1 MIYKSDIS
9 DEELFSLLKK
19 DNSNALKLLFSRYYE
34 NLCYFA
40 FTYLKDRQVAEEA
53 VLDVFTKIWEKR
65 KNIEIIGKLKTYLY
79 TAVKN
84 QSLNYLQKNKVF
96 LERLDEVDRLL
107 VIGQANADD
116 LLYYEELKQKI
127 DELINQLPEK
137 RKLIL
142 KMNKYD
148 GLSYAE
154 IAEILSVSVS
164 TVKNQMVKAVKY
176 LNENYPALKKFISLI
191 ILSNL

>member
-1 MIYKSDIS
+1 
-9 DEELFSLLKK
+9 
-19 DNSNALKLLFSRYYE
+19 
-34 NLCYFA
+34 
-40 FTYLKDRQVAEEA
+40 
-53 VLDVFTKIWEKR
+53 
-65 KNIEIIGKLKTYLY
+65 
-79 TAVKN
+79 
-84 QSLNYLQKNKVF
+84 LQKNKVF

-107 VIGQANADD
+107 VLGQANADD